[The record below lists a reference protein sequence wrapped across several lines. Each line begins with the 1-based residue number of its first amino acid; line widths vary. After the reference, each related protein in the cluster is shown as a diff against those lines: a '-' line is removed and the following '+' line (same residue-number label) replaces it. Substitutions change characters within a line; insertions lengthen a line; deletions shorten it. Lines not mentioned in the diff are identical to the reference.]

1 MTGAG
6 AAEIPAGELL
16 VAEPAAPGQLVGY
29 GRVSTRE
36 QRLDRQTAAL
46 HKAGCERIFTD
57 KLSGRDADRPELR
70 ACFDYARA
78 GDLVVVT
85 ELARLGRSLSDLIA
99 LVGQLRER
107 EIGFR
112 SLSEAIDTSTPGGR
126 LIFHIFAS
134 LAEFVRE
141 LIVEGTQDGLAAAR
155 ARGQTLGRPP
165 ALSPDQVRQ
174 ARLLLAR
181 PEESVASIARL
192 LGISRT
198 TLYKHVPELRH
209 DGGRA
214 ALIETVRSEALAS
227 YDARELPGQTGIE
240 LRAEEYHV

>member
-1 MTGAG
+1 M
-6 AAEIPAGELL
+6 GELL
-16 VAEPAAPGQLVGY
+16 EAEPAAPSGQLVGY

-46 HKAGCERIFTD
+46 EQAGCTRIFSD
-57 KLSGRDADRPELR
+57 KRSGRDADRPELR

-85 ELARLGRSLSDLIA
+85 ELSRLGRSLSDLIA

-107 EIGFR
+107 GIGFR

-141 LIVEGTQDGLAAAR
+141 LIVDGTQDGLAAAR
-155 ARGQTLGRPP
+155 ARGQRLGRPL
-165 ALSPDQVRQ
+165 ALTPQQVRQ

-198 TLYKHVPELRH
+198 TLYKHVPELRQ

-214 ALIETVRSEALAS
+214 ALIESVRSEALDS

-240 LRAEEYHV
+240 LGPVSHHG